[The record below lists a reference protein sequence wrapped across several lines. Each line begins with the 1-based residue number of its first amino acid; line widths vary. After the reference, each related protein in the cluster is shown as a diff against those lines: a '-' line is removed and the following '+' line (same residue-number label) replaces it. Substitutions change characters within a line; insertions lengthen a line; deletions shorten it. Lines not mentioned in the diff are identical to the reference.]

1 MSLLF
6 LVSEIKTGVKLLWL
20 NTSTAEGEMT
30 VELTGTVPGVDK
42 GAQSGHN
49 ICGGGGGGAV
59 IEALWGV
66 LAFRDSSGIPSF
78 SETQQIGSNNCQ
90 IQLTVKLGRT

>member
-30 VELTGTVPGVDK
+30 VELTGMVPGVDK

-49 ICGGGGGGAV
+49 ICGGGGGGSYRGAV
-59 IEALWGV
+59 
-66 LAFRDSSGIPSF
+66 
-78 SETQQIGSNNCQ
+78 GSVG
-90 IQLTVKLGRT
+90 L

>member
-49 ICGGGGGGAV
+49 ICGGGGGGSYRGTV
-59 IEALWGV
+59 
-66 LAFRDSSGIPSF
+66 
-78 SETQQIGSNNCQ
+78 GSVG
-90 IQLTVKLGRT
+90 L

>member
-1 MSLLF
+1 
-6 LVSEIKTGVKLLWL
+6 
-20 NTSTAEGEMT
+20 MT
-30 VELTGTVPGVDK
+30 VELTGMVPGVDK